1 MSSYDYQLLFDGLFG
16 GLTLVNNLFSTAVF
30 VLIIVARGF
39 LFSKANEP
47 AWATVVP
54 FYNLYILFKIAGK
67 KKMFPAY
74 LSCYIVMI
82 VDVIIMI
89 VTILGTFLSVL
100 VRLGNG
106 FTSRVLTAS
115 IGVAISGVVLVGLSI
130 AMIVLNILMCIGLA
144 KSFGK
149 GGGFAC
155 GLIFLAPIFYCIMAF
170 SNDIVYLGP
179 GGPQQAAPGAGYGY
193 GPNGGQVPPQNMNY
207 GGQVPPQNMNY
218 GGQVPPQNM
227 NYGDYVSQ
235 QNVNNGQQDINKK

>member
-1 MSSYDYQLLFDGLFG
+1 
-16 GLTLVNNLFSTAVF
+16 
-30 VLIIVARGF
+30 
-39 LFSKANEP
+39 
-47 AWATVVP
+47 
-54 FYNLYILFKIAGK
+54 
-67 KKMFPAY
+67 MFPAY
-74 LSCYIVMI
+74 LTCYIVMI
-82 VDVIIMI
+82 VDVIIMM
-89 VTILGTFLSVL
+89 VTVFGTFISVL
-100 VRLGNG
+100 ARYGSD

-115 IGVAISGVVLVGLSI
+115 IGIAICGVVLVGLSI

-218 GGQVPPQNM
+218 G
-227 NYGDYVSQ
+227 DHVSQ